1 MFPLAGYFLSHWLYC
16 GILFKH
22 HEVKTEK
29 LLLSPMNVGGVKRDY
44 PKAVDRYANFN
55 IWECFALELWN
66 VGICKLEIEI
76 FLCASNYALVPSTL
90 CQGKRKKITGGK
102 MDYFYGPGR
111 NHLFVP
117 GPVNIPESVLRAMN
131 RNNED
136 YRSPA
141 VPAMTKT
148 LLEDVKKIFKTTSGT
163 PFIIPTTG
171 TGAWESALTNTL
183 SPGDRTVSFLIGQ
196 FSLLWIDQQ
205 KRLGFNVDV
214 VESDWGQGANLDILA
229 SKLAEDTA
237 HTIKAVCIVHN
248 ETATGV
254 TNNLAKVRKI
264 LDDYRHPAL
273 FLVDGV
279 SSICALDFRMDEW
292 GVDVALTGSQKALS
306 LPTGMGIVCASPKA
320 LEASETAKSFR
331 VFFDWKDYLKFYKL
345 GTFWPYTPSIQLLYG
360 LREALDLLFV
370 EGLDNV
376 IARHARLG
384 KATRL
389 AVEAWGLKNCTQKEE
404 WFSDTV
410 TAVLVP
416 PYIDSAEIVRRGWK
430 RYNLSLGLGLNKV
443 AGKVFRIGH
452 LGNLNE
458 LQLLGCLAG
467 VEMILK
473 DVGYPVKL
481 GSGVAA
487 ACAFLQN
494 STPLIASRI

>member
-1 MFPLAGYFLSHWLYC
+1 
-16 GILFKH
+16 
-22 HEVKTEK
+22 
-29 LLLSPMNVGGVKRDY
+29 
-44 PKAVDRYANFN
+44 
-55 IWECFALELWN
+55 
-66 VGICKLEIEI
+66 
-76 FLCASNYALVPSTL
+76 
-90 CQGKRKKITGGK
+90 
-102 MDYFYGPGR
+102 MDYVYGPGK

-117 GPVNIPESVLRAMN
+117 GPVNIPEQVLRAMN

-141 VPAMTKT
+141 IPAMTKT
-148 LLEDVKKIFKTTSGT
+148 LLQDVKNIFKTTTGT
-163 PFIIPTTG
+163 PFMIPTTG

-183 SPGDRTVSFLIGQ
+183 SPGDRTISFLIGQ

-205 KRLGFNVDV
+205 QRLGFNVDV
-214 VESDWGQGANLDILA
+214 VESEWGQGANLDALA
-229 SKLAEDTA
+229 SKLASDSS
-237 HTIKAVCIVHN
+237 HSIKAICIVHN

-254 TNNLAKVRKI
+254 TNNLSSVRKL
-264 LDDYRHPAL
+264 LDLYNHPAL
-273 FLVDGV
+273 LLVDGV

-306 LPTGMGIVCASPKA
+306 LPTGIGIVCASPKA
-320 LEASETAKSFR
+320 LEAAKTSKSVR
-331 VFFDWKDYLKFYKL
+331 VFFDWNDYLKSYKL
-345 GTFWPYTPSIQLLYG
+345 GTYWPYTPSIQLLYG
-360 LREALDLLFV
+360 LRAALDLIFE

-376 IARHARLG
+376 ISRHARLG

-389 AVEAWGLKNCTQKEE
+389 AVEAWGLKNCAQKEE
-404 WFSDTV
+404 WVSDTV
-410 TAVLVP
+410 TAVVVP
-416 PYIDSAEIVRRGWK
+416 LGVDSGEIVRRAWK

-467 VEMILK
+467 VEMVLR

-487 ACAFLQN
+487 ACTYLQIV
-494 STPLIASRI
+494 TPMIPSRI

>member
-1 MFPLAGYFLSHWLYC
+1 MAAPTAGVAAKDELVGEGAGASAARAPAAEAATTRTAQAIFLISIAGGEKERL
-16 GILFKH
+16 ILISWQ
-22 HEVKTEK
+22 
-29 LLLSPMNVGGVKRDY
+29 LLLLLLGVVHR
-44 PKAVDRYANFN
+44 PEEGFIGCGN
-55 IWECFALELWN
+55 ALPF
-66 VGICKLEIEI
+66 V
-76 FLCASNYALVPSTL
+76 T
-90 CQGKRKKITGGK
+90 
-102 MDYFYGPGR
+102 MDFVYGPGK

-117 GPVNIPESVLRAMN
+117 GPVNIPEPVIRAMN

-141 VPAMTKT
+141 IPALTKT

-163 PFIIPTTG
+163 PFLIPTTG
-171 TGAWESALTNTL
+171 TASSIHPSACTTAPVPHQLPSNNQ
-183 SPGDRTVSFLIGQ
+183 FLDQ

-205 KRLGFNVDV
+205 QRLNFRVDV
-214 VESDWGQGANLDILA
+214 IESEWGRGADLDALA
-229 SKLAEDTA
+229 SKLEADRS

-254 TNNLAKVRKI
+254 TNDLAAVRKL
-264 LDDYRHPAL
+264 LDGYRHPAL
-273 FLVDGV
+273 VLVDGV
-279 SSICALDFRMDEW
+279 SSICAIDFRMDEW

-306 LPTGMGIVCASPKA
+306 MPTGMGIVCASPKA
-320 LEASETAKSFR
+320 MEAAKTAKSVR
-331 VFFDWKDYLKFYKL
+331 VFFDWNDYLKFYKL

-360 LREALDLLFV
+360 LRTALDLLFE

-376 IARHARLG
+376 IARHSRLG

-389 AVEAWGLKNCTQKEE
+389 AVEAWGLKNCTQRED

-410 TAVLVP
+410 TAVVVP
-416 PYIDSAEIVRRGWK
+416 PYINSADVVKRAWT

-458 LQLLGCLAG
+458 LQLLGCLSG
-467 VEMILK
+467 VEMVLR

-487 ACAFLQN
+487 AAAHLRN
-494 STPLIASRI
+494 TTPMITSRI

>member
-1 MFPLAGYFLSHWLYC
+1 
-16 GILFKH
+16 
-22 HEVKTEK
+22 
-29 LLLSPMNVGGVKRDY
+29 
-44 PKAVDRYANFN
+44 
-55 IWECFALELWN
+55 
-66 VGICKLEIEI
+66 
-76 FLCASNYALVPSTL
+76 
-90 CQGKRKKITGGK
+90 
-102 MDYFYGPGR
+102 MDYTYGPGR

-117 GPVNIPESVLRAMN
+117 GPVNIPEQVLRAMN

-141 VPAMTKT
+141 IPALTKV

-183 SPGDRTVSFLIGQ
+183 SPGDRIVSFIIGQ
-196 FSLLWIDQQ
+196 FSLLWVDQQ

-214 VESDWGQGANLDILA
+214 VESEWGRGADLDALE
-229 SKLAEDTA
+229 SKLAADSA
-237 HTIKAVCIVHN
+237 HTIKAICLVHN

-254 TNNLAKVRKI
+254 TNNLATVRKL
-264 LDDYRHPAL
+264 LDHYQHPAL

-320 LEASETAKSFR
+320 IQASETAKSLR
-331 VFFDWKDYLKFYKL
+331 VFFDWKDYLKFYKM
-345 GTFWPYTPSIQLLYG
+345 GTYWPYTPSIQLLYG
-360 LREALDLLFV
+360 LKAALELIFE

-376 IARHARLG
+376 IARHNRLG
-384 KATRL
+384 TATRQVL
-389 AVEAWGLKNCTQKEE
+389 AVEAWGLKNCTQKDE
-404 WFSDTV
+404 WFSDTGME
-410 TAVLVP
+410 AIQL
-416 PYIDSAEIVRRGWK
+416 K
-430 RYNLSLGLGLNKV
+430 LGLGLNKV

-452 LGNLNE
+452 LGNVND

-467 VEMILK
+467 VEMVLK

-487 ACAFLQN
+487 ACGYLQN
-494 STPLIASRI
+494 NIPLIPSRI